1 MKKGLFYSM
10 MMKNN
15 KPNLVKHQ
23 GYLIQTDNNNFGIY
37 KNEWDTYELIDL
49 KTGLSINDV
58 NPKRLKDI
66 KELLAKYDTQ
76 LTAYKTNFANIY
88 NAYVE
93 NYEREK
99 EKIKNES

>member
-15 KPNLVKHQ
+15 KPSLVKHQ

-37 KNEWDTYELIDL
+37 KSEWNTYELIDV
-49 KTGLSINDV
+49 KTGLSINHV
-58 NPKRLKDI
+58 SHKRI
-66 KELLAKYDTQ
+66 KEIKEFLAKYDAQ
-76 LTAYKTNFANIY
+76 LSAYKTNFETTY
-88 NAYVE
+88 KTYVE

-99 EKIKNES
+99 EKIENES